1 MDTFFSTLINNNEIE
16 LSKSESHHCIIVKR
30 KKINDKVK
38 VVDGNGYVYVS
49 SIVNANKNCVILKI
63 EEKKKS
69 LSPAN
74 NLHLVIS
81 PTKSQDRIDWMVEKA
96 TEIGVEEITFLLCS
110 RTERKKINL
119 DRIKRISISALK
131 QCGQAYL
138 PKINDIQEFR
148 FVIESIEANQKYI
161 AHLEDDDNK
170 VFLSKTY
177 KSGKSSVIVIGPEG
191 DFTKDEINI
200 AKNNHFTPVTLG
212 ENTLRTETA
221 GVYVSS
227 LVNILND

>member
-1 MDTFFSTLINNNEIE
+1 MDTFFSTLINDNEIE
-16 LSKSESHHCIIVKR
+16 LSKTESHHCIIVKR
-30 KKINDKVK
+30 KKIKDKVK
-38 VVDGNGYVYVS
+38 VVDGNGFIYIS
-49 SIVNANKNCVILKI
+49 SIINANKNCVILRI

-69 LSPAN
+69 LSQPN
-74 NLHLVIS
+74 NFHLVIS

-138 PKINDIQEFR
+138 PKINDMQEFR
-148 FVIESIEANQKYI
+148 SVIESIEANQKYI
-161 AHLEDDDNK
+161 AHLEEDDK
-170 VFLSKTY
+170 VYLSKTY
-177 KSGKSSVIVIGPEG
+177 KSGESSVIVVGPEG

-200 AKNNHFTPVTLG
+200 AKTNHFIPVTLG
-212 ENTLRTETA
+212 TNTLRTETA

-227 LVNILND
+227 LVNVLND

>member
-1 MDTFFSTLINNNEIE
+1 MDTFFSTLINDNEIE

-38 VVDGNGYVYVS
+38 VVDGNGCIYVC
-49 SIVNANKNCVILKI
+49 SIINANKNCVILKI
-63 EEKKKS
+63 EEKNKS
-69 LSPAN
+69 ISPAN

-81 PTKSQDRIDWMVEKA
+81 PTKSHDRIDWMIEKA

-110 RTERKKINL
+110 RTERKKINF

-138 PKINDIQEFR
+138 PKINDIQDFR
-148 FVIESIEANQKYI
+148 SVIESIEANQKYI
-161 AHLEDDDNK
+161 AYLEKDDRAY
-170 VFLSKTY
+170 LSKIY
-177 KSGKSSVIVIGPEG
+177 KSGESSVILIGPEG

-200 AKNNHFTPVTLG
+200 AKTNHFIPVTFG
-212 ENTLRTETA
+212 KNTLRTETA

>member
-1 MDTFFSTLINNNEIE
+1 MDIFYSTRITNNEIE

-30 KKINDKVK
+30 KKIKDKVK
-38 VVDGNGYVYVS
+38 VVDGNGYLYIS
-49 SIVNANKNCVILKI
+49 SIINANKNSVILKI

-74 NLHLVIS
+74 NFHLVIS
-81 PTKSQDRIDWMVEKA
+81 PTKSHDRIDWMVEKA

-110 RTERKKINL
+110 RTERKKINF

-138 PKINDIQEFR
+138 PKINDIKDFKS
-148 FVIESIEANQKYI
+148 VIESIEANQKYI
-161 AHLEDDDNK
+161 AHLEEDDK
-170 VFLSKTY
+170 VYLSKTY
-177 KSGKSSVIVIGPEG
+177 KSGETSVILIGPEG

-200 AKNNHFTPVTLG
+200 AKTNHFIPVTLG
-212 ENTLRTETA
+212 KNTLRTETA

>member
-1 MDTFFSTLINNNEIE
+1 MDTFYSTRITNNEIE

-30 KKINDKVK
+30 KKIKDKVK
-38 VVDGNGYVYVS
+38 VVDGNGYLYFC
-49 SIVNANKNCVILKI
+49 SIINANKNRVILMI

-81 PTKSQDRIDWMVEKA
+81 PTKSHDRIDWMVEKA
-96 TEIGVEEITFLLCS
+96 TEIGVEEISFLLCN
-110 RTERKKINL
+110 RTERKKINF

-138 PKINDIQEFR
+138 PKINDIQDFKS
-148 FVIESIEANQKYI
+148 VIESIEANQKYI
-161 AHLEDDDNK
+161 AHLIEDDK
-170 VFLSKTY
+170 VYLSKTY
-177 KSGKSSVIVIGPEG
+177 KSGESSVIVIGPEG

-200 AKNNHFTPVTLG
+200 AKTNHFIPVTLG
-212 ENTLRTETA
+212 KNTLRTETA

>member
-1 MDTFFSTLINNNEIE
+1 MDTYFSRLINNNEIE

-30 KKINDKVK
+30 KNINDKVK
-38 VVDGNGYVYVS
+38 VVDGSGYIYVS
-49 SIVNANKNCVILKI
+49 SIINASKNCVILRI

-96 TEIGVEEITFLLCS
+96 TEVGVEEITFLLCS

-131 QCGQAYL
+131 QCGLAYL
-138 PKINDIQEFR
+138 PKINDLKDFR
-148 FVIESIEANQKYI
+148 FVLESIEANQKYI
-161 AHLEDDDNK
+161 AHLDDDDK
-170 VFLSKTY
+170 VYLSRAY
-177 KSGKSSVIVIGPEG
+177 KSGESSVVLIGPEG
-191 DFTKDEINI
+191 DFTKDEIHF
-200 AKNNHFTPVTLG
+200 AKTNHYIPVTLG